1 MTGSETRREILNIA
15 ILVVNQTLFMVA
27 AITVMTLSGVVGG
40 RLSDTP
46 SLATLPIALT
56 MVGAVVS
63 TLPAS
68 LFMKRVGRRPGFLV
82 GALLGGLAGSLLSF
96 WSIVEGTFIGF
107 CLGNLL
113 VGLYQGFAMYY
124 RFAAADV
131 ARPAIRSRA
140 ISWVM
145 AGGVAAAFL
154 GPWNAS
160 ANYEWLTSVPDGGP
174 YLVMAFLAVLAS
186 LLLALLR
193 VPPQGEP
200 QADDVVRP
208 MRDIAGQGRFKVA
221 VLASAVGYAIMI
233 LVMTA
238 TPLAMLSKG
247 FEMGQVATIMQWH
260 VLGMFVP
267 SFFTG
272 SLIARL
278 GLYRVLM
285 AGAGALLLS
294 SATAASGESFA
305 HFWVAL
311 VLLGIGWNFLFV
323 GGSVMLAGTHSESE
337 RGKVQGIN
345 DLIVLSLVAIGSLL
359 AGTLFHLWGWMVLN
373 LTMVPLVI
381 AVVVALCVWQI
392 RSSAPAVS
400 T

>member
-1 MTGSETRREILNIA
+1 M
-15 ILVVNQTLFMVA
+15 
-27 AITVMTLSGVVGG
+27 
-40 RLSDTP
+40 
-46 SLATLPIALT
+46 
-56 MVGAVVS
+56 
-63 TLPAS
+63 
-68 LFMKRVGRRPGFLV
+68 
-82 GALLGGLAGSLLSF
+82 
-96 WSIVEGTFIGF
+96 
-107 CLGNLL
+107 
-113 VGLYQGFAMYY
+113 
-124 RFAAADV
+124 
-131 ARPAIRSRA
+131 
-140 ISWVM
+140 
-145 AGGVAAAFL
+145 
-154 GPWNAS
+154 
-160 ANYEWLTSVPDGGP
+160 
-174 YLVMAFLAVLAS
+174 
-186 LLLALLR
+186 
-193 VPPQGEP
+193 
-200 QADDVVRP
+200 
-208 MRDIAGQGRFKVA
+208 
-221 VLASAVGYAIMI
+221 LASAVGYAIMI

-294 SATAASGESFA
+294 SATAASGASFA

-359 AGTLFHLWGWMVLN
+359 AGTLFHLWGWVVLN